1 MPFVMKSVWRHSVLS
16 KNGALRT
23 RLTVAPLRRV
33 ERTSGDLWRQ
43 RCDSQG
49 GRGGRSQLEL
59 INLIWVGLM
68 AGVLTPPPTLP
79 PPRPFSFSEAIPL
92 SCSLSMW
99 RECLSSRASRVKPAP
114 SGMIPRQR
122 RPPGTSDSKPVCL
135 WTALTRRWLQPP
147 PLITAPPP
155 HKTALFLCRCP
166 PRSGRPTKT
175 QT

>member
-1 MPFVMKSVWRHSVLS
+1 
-16 KNGALRT
+16 
-23 RLTVAPLRRV
+23 
-33 ERTSGDLWRQ
+33 
-43 RCDSQG
+43 
-49 GRGGRSQLEL
+49 
-59 INLIWVGLM
+59 M

-135 WTALTRRWLQPP
+135 WTAVTRRWLQPA
-147 PLITAPPP
+147 PLITALPPP
-155 HKTALFLCRCP
+155 TRRLSFSAAALRAAADQQ
-166 PRSGRPTKT
+166 RHRPNGVFPTVAGQKGGSSSYKGLVNSSVMAR
-175 QT
+175 

>member
-1 MPFVMKSVWRHSVLS
+1 MVCCPSLC
-16 KNGALRT
+16 
-23 RLTVAPLRRV
+23 TV
-33 ERTSGDLWRQ
+33 EKTSRDLW
-43 RCDSQG
+43 SQG
-49 GRGGRSQLEL
+49 CDFQRSMGGCFQLNL
-59 INLIWVGLM
+59 INLISVGLM
-68 AGVLTPPPTLP
+68 AGFFFFSHPP

-135 WTALTRRWLQPP
+135 WTAGSQRWLQPP
-147 PLITAPPP
+147 PLITGLPPP
-155 HKTALFLCRCP
+155 QTSLFLCRCL
-166 PRSGRPTKT
+166 PRSSGPTKT